1 MIMRSAMP
9 SPSRLVE
16 LQRRP
21 WDVEAAEVEAM
32 AAWIQERLQPRSRNT
47 DPTTSA
53 DAAASIGDMTAK
65 RQAVLDVLRAI
76 GPATDAGIIEAYR
89 AMNCPEQSESGIRSR
104 RHELHLL
111 GLIKQ
116 VGDAEN
122 GRGRRCI
129 VWGIA

>member
-1 MIMRSAMP
+1 MILRSAMP
-9 SPSRLVE
+9 SPARLVE

-32 AAWIQERLQPRSRNT
+32 AAWIQEHLQPRSRNT

-65 RQAVLDVLRAI
+65 RQAVLDVLRHI
-76 GPATDAGIIEAYR
+76 GPATDVQIIEAYR
-89 AMNCPEQSESGIRSR
+89 AMSCPDQSESGIRSR

-116 VGDAEN
+116 VGDCEN

-129 VWGIA
+129 VWGVA

>member
-1 MIMRSAMP
+1 MILRSAMP
-9 SPSRLVE
+9 SPARLVE

-21 WDVEAAEVEAM
+21 WDVSVCEVEAM
-32 AAWIQERLQPRSRNT
+32 AAWIEERLQPRSRNT

-65 RQAVLDVLRAI
+65 RQAVLDVLRHI
-76 GPATDAGIIEAYR
+76 GPATDTQIIEAYR
-89 AMNCPEQSESGIRSR
+89 AMSCPEQSESGIRSR

-116 VGDAEN
+116 VGDCEN

>member
-1 MIMRSAMP
+1 MILRSAMP
-9 SPSRLVE
+9 SPARLAE

-47 DPTTSA
+47 DPATSA

-65 RQAVLDVLRAI
+65 RQAVLDVLRHI
-76 GPATDAGIIEAYR
+76 GPATDAQIIEAYR
-89 AMNCPEQSESGIRSR
+89 AMSCPDQSESGIRSR

-111 GLIKQ
+111 GLIRQ

-129 VWGIA
+129 VWGVA

>member
-1 MIMRSAMP
+1 MILRSAMP
-9 SPSRLVE
+9 SPARLAE

-32 AAWIQERLQPRSRNT
+32 AAWIQDRLQPRSRNT
-47 DPTTSA
+47 DPTTSV

-65 RQAVLDVLRAI
+65 RQAVLDVLRHI

-89 AMNCPEQSESGIRSR
+89 AMSCPDQSESGIRSR

-111 GLIKQ
+111 GLIRQ

-129 VWGIA
+129 VWGVA